1 MTEHRCTGHL
11 HPFLRVTRVTG
22 GWQECARTTRKGR
35 VGTGLRPPYGYSLSR
50 TKSSCII
57 SFEDAWRQ
65 DAVKFSREFGGLLR
79 PKYCLAG
86 HLALNSRENLIP
98 EGAYFHRNSG
108 SSSELGQGKQLL
120 YCPFSDCVRT
130 LLSPS
135 CHPCHPWK
143 RVQTPCTSVFCHPD
157 TLKYKIHSIVKKG
170 AEGWH
175 RVMTISIE
183 RFR

>member
-1 MTEHRCTGHL
+1 MYRAFA
-11 HPFLRVTRVTG
+11 PFFEGDKGDRRVTG
-22 GWQECARTTRKGR
+22 VCAHNQKMASGYRFA
-35 VGTGLRPPYGYSLSR
+35 PPYGYSLSR
-50 TKSSCII
+50 SKSSCII
-57 SFEDAWRQ
+57 RFEDAWRQ
-65 DAVKFSREFGGLLR
+65 DAVKFSREFDGLLR

-98 EGAYFHRNSG
+98 EGAFFHRNSG

-143 RVQTPCTSVFCHPD
+143 RVQTPCTSTFCHPD
-157 TLKYKIHSIVKKG
+157 TLFSKK
-170 AEGWH
+170 
-175 RVMTISIE
+175 T
-183 RFR
+183 